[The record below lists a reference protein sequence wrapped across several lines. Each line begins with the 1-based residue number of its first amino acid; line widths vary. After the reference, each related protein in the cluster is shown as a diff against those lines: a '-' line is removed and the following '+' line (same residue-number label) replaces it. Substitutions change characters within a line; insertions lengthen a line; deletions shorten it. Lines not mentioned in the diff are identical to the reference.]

1 MLKRREKRMTTRR
14 SRTHR
19 VALAMAGARKD
30 GVLKSFMVARR
41 RACDAVALGRGMLAS
56 SVARVKAGVGGALS
70 DILSMARYVM

>member
-1 MLKRREKRMTTRR
+1 
-14 SRTHR
+14 
-19 VALAMAGARKD
+19 MAGARKD